1 MATNSQGMVD
11 ARFFGAH
18 DKAWVPI
25 KDCFL
30 FSRKDPNS
38 SNAQKSNINEC
49 IKVIKNSQHAL
60 LLTDHLILNSG
71 VGSTCSKIKRS
82 IWRI

>member
-1 MATNSQGMVD
+1 MGTNSQGMVD

-18 DKAWVPI
+18 DRAWVPI

-38 SNAQKSNINEC
+38 SNVQKNNINEC
-49 IKVIKNSQHAL
+49 IKVKTYLQLCKL
-60 LLTDHLILNSG
+60 L
-71 VGSTCSKIKRS
+71 
-82 IWRI
+82 

>member
-18 DKAWVPI
+18 DRAWVPV
-25 KDCFL
+25 KDCYL

-38 SNAQKSNINEC
+38 NNIQKNNINEC
-49 IKVIKNSQHAL
+49 IKVSNKYLEFGFDLTLQTKVSTSLCSLQKNIH
-60 LLTDHLILNSG
+60 N
-71 VGSTCSKIKRS
+71 
-82 IWRI
+82 

>member
-1 MATNSQGMVD
+1 MLFLGFPYWPAKAMATNAQGMVD

-18 DKAWVPI
+18 DRAWIPV

-38 SNAQKSNINEC
+38 SNVQKNNINEC
-49 IKVIKNSQHAL
+49 IKVKLFKNGLNHFNYIKFE
-60 LLTDHLILNSG
+60 I
-71 VGSTCSKIKRS
+71 
-82 IWRI
+82 